1 LEVGN
6 KGEKMKANRLPP
18 YLALAVLLM
27 ALLVSPAAA
36 EGNVIYITGGSEVPP
51 DPDVCFAAGGTFD
64 PGDGACVLEYGAFSI
79 SPSGTHL
86 SASRISYWRDES
98 SDARLTGYNT
108 VHANLYLDLRTGAA
122 HMWGTWY
129 LVPDGDWEPGTGW
142 QGTWNAQAL
151 PNGKFFMVGYG
162 SGTGSFEGM
171 QVVLKREVTMLIG
184 VK

>member
-1 LEVGN
+1 MEVGA
-6 KGEKMKANRLPP
+6 KGEKMKTNRLPL
-18 YLALAVLLM
+18 YLALVVLLM

-36 EGNVIYITGGSEVPP
+36 EGNVIYITGGSEEPP
-51 DPDVCFAAGGTFD
+51 DHEVCSAAGGIFD
-64 PGDGACVLEYGAFSI
+64 PGDGACVLEYGEFSI
-79 SPSGTHL
+79 SPSGYHL
-86 SASRISYWRDES
+86 RASRISYWRDES
-98 SDARLTGYNT
+98 PDERFSGYNT
-108 VHANLYLDLRTGAA
+108 VHANLYLDMRTGQA

-129 LVPDGDWEPGTGW
+129 LVPDGDWDPGTGW

-171 QVVLKREVTMLIG
+171 RVVLKREVTMLIG

>member
-1 LEVGN
+1 
-6 KGEKMKANRLPP
+6 MKAYRLAL

-36 EGNVIYITGGSEVPP
+36 EGSVIYITGGSEVPP
-51 DPDVCFAAGGTFD
+51 DPDVCYAAGGAFD
-64 PGDGACVLEYGAFSI
+64 EGDGACVLEYGEFSI

-108 VHANLYLDLRTGAA
+108 VHANLYLDLRTGKAQ
-122 HMWGTWY
+122 MWGTWNF
-129 LVPDGDWEPGTGW
+129 VPDGDWDPGTGW
-142 QGTWNAQAL
+142 QGNWNAQAL
-151 PNGKFFMVGYG
+151 PNGKFFMVGHG
-162 SGTGSFEGM
+162 WGTGSFEGM